1 MTVHK
6 ADCVNALHVEQERTV
21 SVSWA
26 ENETGD
32 FSASFQLI
40 CYDHPSLLGEITAHV
55 DALNLPITAVSVK
68 VNKNKTCSI
77 MMTVKVRGR
86 TQLDEALKK
95 LQNRS
100 DVIEAYRTA
109 K

>member
-1 MTVHK
+1 M
-6 ADCVNALHVEQERTV
+6 
-21 SVSWA
+21 SVS
-26 ENETGD
+26 
-32 FSASFQLI
+32 SFTL
-40 CYDHPSLLGEITAHV
+40 S
-55 DALNLPITAVSVK
+55 DALNLPITAVAVK

-77 MMTVKVRGR
+77 MMTVKVHGR
-86 TQLDEALKK
+86 TQLDDALKK